1 MRAHNVDDNLV
12 LLEEM
17 FNGKLTVP
25 EIRNLLPQVFP
36 ELDPVQG
43 PFAQLGMH
51 DERTRSL
58 SAMLSIVWLHLDVYD
73 SFTAKHVQS
82 SALTRERWT
91 EMQGQANKTV
101 ALLSSRVVDDLK
113 GAYHLGLIMVGTP
126 YISLYA

>member
-1 MRAHNVDDNLV
+1 MTRAHSVSDNLV
-12 LLEEM
+12 LMEEM

-91 EMQGQANKTV
+91 EMQDFMAWVGMSQN
-101 ALLSSRVVDDLK
+101 SFSRVMVF
-113 GAYHLGLIMVGTP
+113 LIRESGSVVLALSRKM
-126 YISLYA
+126 